1 MIKRKSTLKYY
12 FSVEGET
19 EQWYLEWLQEQ
30 INNAPEAACKVS
42 FKDHVKSMVFFLSFW
57 WRKRSKGFLRWHTRS
72 EQSDCA
78 VQVASLTDPCE
89 AWRLLG
95 RAVLIA
101 YTPGGVKIPT
111 GMSLIERRVGHA
123 CKIAKLKTGVHL
135 YFLEFKA
142 LKSLHLMVS
151 VIN

>member
-1 MIKRKSTLKYY
+1 M
-12 FSVEGET
+12 
-19 EQWYLEWLQEQ
+19 
-30 INNAPEAACKVS
+30 A
-42 FKDHVKSMVFFLSFW
+42 FKDHVKSMVLFSVFLVEKTV
-57 WRKRSKGFLRWHTRS
+57 KRFSEVHTRL

-123 CKIAKLKTGVHL
+123 CKIAK
-135 YFLEFKA
+135 
-142 LKSLHLMVS
+142 
-151 VIN
+151 